1 MKSRLVILFDE
12 VADRERK
19 HPGEEAS
26 GHLGA
31 SGKEASWIRGAWAP
45 RRRVARAFLGLLI
58 VLGQLAL
65 GPGPIGALGLGRLA
79 RGTEPVP
86 MVPTMPPF
94 FMLGRVIVPSRKK
107 KDKLDRHIMGNSRL
121 SMLLN
126 FNVNFVTFF
135 ETALDAIQLLELFL
149 RLEAAIKG

>member
-1 MKSRLVILFDE
+1 MAASFGK
-12 VADRERK
+12 VADRETK

-26 GHLGA
+26 GHQGA
-31 SGKEASWIRGAWAP
+31 SGKEASGIRGARAP
-45 RRRVARAFLGLLI
+45 ERRVARAFLGLFT
-58 VLGQLAL
+58 VLGRLPL
-65 GPGPIGALGLGRLA
+65 GPSPIGALGLGQLF
-79 RGTEPVP
+79 RGIEPRP

-94 FMLGRVIVPSRKK
+94 FLLGRVIVPGRKKK
-107 KDKLDRHIMGNSRL
+107 KDKLDSHIMGNSRP

-135 ETALDAIQLLELFL
+135 FETTLDAIRLLELIL